1 MSFQLQPFTECQLGS
16 ETEEFQE
23 TKLVAKE
30 FQEKECSQGRK
41 EIPHTKML
49 PECRNV
55 TKQNCVTLWETDEQG
70 NKQWAGTDSC
80 EPVTWQE
87 CQLVPK
93 EVTFIVPEISCSDKA
108 EPLWYHEPE
117 EVPGVKEVTTFT
129 CEPRSSVSC
138 VTQTREVCR
147 EVSWEDCRE
156 VALQDCAPEKVH
168 TPSQEFLHR
177 KKCLLPDEQSGGGG
191 QTGKI

>member
-1 MSFQLQPFTECQLGS
+1 M
-16 ETEEFQE
+16 
-23 TKLVAKE
+23 AKE

-55 TKQNCVTLWETDEQG
+55 TKQNCVTRWETDEEG
-70 NKQWAGTDSC
+70 NKQLAGTDSC

-117 EVPGVKEVTTFT
+117 QVSSVKEVTIFT

-138 VTQTREVCR
+138 VTETREVCR
-147 EVSWEDCRE
+147 EV
-156 VALQDCAPEKVH
+156 ALQECSQVKVH
-168 TPSQEFLHR
+168 TPNQEFLHR
-177 KKCLLPDEQSGGGG
+177 KKCLLPDEQAGAGD
-191 QTGKI
+191 QTGVRLIYNIRRGWFKSLDSLDVGDEQPLPTYGG